1 MSAFPPSLPPG
12 FLPHLLA
19 GMMRD
24 FAMAG
29 MALGMGLLLGV
40 PLALAWA
47 MRSRLRLVPNAIVQ
61 LLRAAP
67 TFVVMFFLL
76 NILPH
81 RLQLAGV
88 TLTITREFTVALSL
102 MPYSAAVVAENGAE
116 ALRQWRGG
124 SLLAA
129 LLFLPN
135 LARTYFV
142 LVMSSGSAAA
152 IGVQEG
158 IAVILRQADQFPSVL
173 DRLWVFAI
181 GVFVYGLILQT
192 GFLLVM
198 ELRRSLAHRVVARR
212 RRAAFEGSK
221 AGHG

>member
-1 MSAFPPSLPPG
+1 MTHILPPLPAT
-12 FLPHLLA
+12 FLPHLLT
-19 GMMRD
+19 GMARD

-29 MALGMGLLLGV
+29 MALGMGLLLGL
-40 PLALAWA
+40 PLAFIWA
-47 MRSRLRLVPNAIVQ
+47 MRSPIRVVPNVIVQ

-81 RLQLAGV
+81 ETRLLGV
-88 TLTITREFTVALSL
+88 PVKITREFTVALSL
-102 MPYSAAVVAENGAE
+102 VPYSASIVAENGAE
-116 ALRQWRGG
+116 AWRQWRIG
-124 SLLAA
+124 SVLAA

-152 IGVQEG
+152 IGVKEG
-158 IAVILRQADQFPSVL
+158 ISVILRQADQFPSVS

-192 GFLLVM
+192 GFLAVLA
-198 ELRRSLAHRVVARR
+198 LRRYLARRVVARR
-212 RRAAFEGSK
+212 AMASFQGER
-221 AGHG
+221 

>member
-1 MSAFPPSLPPG
+1 MSHISPVLPAT
-12 FLPHLLA
+12 FLPDLFA
-19 GMMRD
+19 GMARD

-29 MALGMGLLLGV
+29 MALGMGLGLGL
-40 PLALAWA
+40 PLALIWSW
-47 MRSRLRLVPNAIVQ
+47 RNPIRLVPNVVVQ

-81 RLQLAGV
+81 EVRVLGFPLR
-88 TLTITREFTVALSL
+88 ITRELTVALSL
-102 MPYSAAVVAENGAE
+102 VPYSASIVAENGAE
-116 ALRQWRGG
+116 AWRQWRLG
-124 SLLAA
+124 SELAA

-152 IGVQEG
+152 IGVKEG
-158 IAVILRQADQFPSVL
+158 ISVILRQADRFPDIT

-181 GVFVYGLILQT
+181 GVFVYGLILQS
-192 GFLLVM
+192 GFFAVM
-198 ELRRSLAHRVVARR
+198 ELRRWLAGLVVK
-212 RRAAFEGSK
+212 RRAMAWSSGSDK
-221 AGHG
+221 GDG